1 MDALQLEPALDALT
15 GLDWVGRLEEVD
27 AASPARRCRYV
38 LLVDPQTTLLAPLL
52 VRLLVE
58 RSPSLQALWAQ
69 ARLEE
74 LMLADALLP

>member
-1 MDALQLEPALDALT
+1 VP
-15 GLDWVGRLEEVD
+15 
-27 AASPARRCRYV
+27 RYV

-58 RSPSLQALWAQ
+58 RSPSLQALWAR